1 MRALR
6 NIRPE
11 WIALTIV
18 VGAFAAACFMVLAPW
33 QLGKNSAT
41 SERNHLI
48 KSAVG
53 TAPVPIDE
61 VAPAGKGF
69 VPSTEWREVTMTG
82 TYLVNDQALVR
93 LRSVDERPAIEVLT
107 PFRIAGTDRVLAIDR
122 GYVRPDQSNTP
133 AIPAPPTG
141 ETTINARI
149 RASEGT
155 SEGRGARTEGNALT
169 MYTVDPTQLAKAT
182 GTPMDPFYLQLS
194 PNQPGSLGEIPL
206 PQLDS
211 GPYLSYGLQWLAF
224 GVMAPLGAGYFIYS
238 EIRQRR
244 RASAAKKAHAAEA
257 ADGPDPATPE
267 PATRDDS
274 GLDVAAHHEAAPH
287 LLTRAERRKRMREE
301 LRAAAGTTATSAP
314 VDPVDIDGQSPAG
327 IGVGPDTERLSS
339 AVRDKLTERYGG

>member
-6 NIRPE
+6 NIRPG
-11 WIALTIV
+11 WIALIIV
-18 VGAFAAACFMVLAPW
+18 VVAFAAACFMVLAPW

-53 TAPVPIDE
+53 TAPVPINE

-82 TYLVNDQALVR
+82 TYLVDDQALVR

-194 PNQPGSLGEIPL
+194 PDQPGSLGEIPL

-244 RASAAKKAHAAEA
+244 RASAAKKAHTAEA
-257 ADGPDPATPE
+257 AAGPDPTTPD
-267 PATRDDS
+267 DDS
-274 GLDVAAHHEAAPH
+274 GLDVAAQPETAPH
-287 LLTRAERRKRMREE
+287 LLTRSERRKRMREE
-301 LRAAAGTTATSAP
+301 LRAAAGTTTAPAP
-314 VDPVDIDGQSPAG
+314 VDPDDIDEQSPAG
-327 IGVGPDTERLSS
+327 IGVGPDTEHLSS
-339 AVRDKLTERYGG
+339 TVRDKLTERYGG